1 MFINIMKPYFISDD
15 DLQTMMFLI
24 EKYSAHYSDDV
35 REEDIQSNVDECL
48 DNIIRLF
55 QSILIDLKDRTF
67 IRGFDDAYY
76 NISDEDE
83 YEKVKLQLMVT
94 INCGLKRLNHFHKK

>member
-76 NISDEDE
+76 NISNEDE
-83 YEKVKLQLMVT
+83 YEKVQVHLLMT
-94 INCGLKRLNHFHKK
+94 INCGLKRLKHFHKK